1 MGFALQ
7 LLRCIEFLNTPALTN
22 QPTAHEEGGGAR
34 LGSPTSQE
42 VCRSRPSA
50 FTSRLSSRRY
60 PRRYQGEPRPPRL
73 RSRPATELS
82 TDPETSDV
90 ELARRVAFTLGEAV
104 RKQQGN
110 NAHEKLAR

>member
-1 MGFALQ
+1 MHRIPQHPRAD
-7 LLRCIEFLNTPALTN
+7 
-22 QPTAHEEGGGAR
+22 QPTTHEEGGGAR

-50 FTSRLSSRRY
+50 FTSRLSS
-60 PRRYQGEPRPPRL
+60 RRYQGEPRPPRL

-110 NAHEKLAR
+110 NAHEKLA